1 MRSGECGIRNAEPGG
16 RVDDG
21 PLQSTSLLLAAF
33 RFPHSLFVTV
43 PIPGQ

>member
-1 MRSGECGIRNAEPGG
+1 MRSGEGGIRNAEPGG

-21 PLQSTSLLLAAF
+21 ALQSMSLLLAAF
-33 RFPHSLFVTV
+33 RIPHSLFVTV